1 MKSCRV
7 SLSKLD
13 RKTIER
19 NRRMQMKGLCFKL
32 ASLIPRHY
40 NSSKEIS
47 SQQDRLDHAAS
58 YIKELQQRVEELK
71 RKKQYLAMDMNGT
84 NNDSKEDKMIT
95 GSNLPVI
102 ELRDFGHSLEV
113 TLISGLNTNFMF
125 YEVISVLGEEGAE
138 IVNASFSVVGDK
150 IFHTFHSQA
159 ASSRVG
165 VETSRL
171 YQRLKELV
179 HY

>member
-1 MKSCRV
+1 MQSCRV
-7 SLSKLD
+7 SLSKVD

-32 ASLIPRHY
+32 ATLIPRHY
-40 NSSKEIS
+40 NSTKEIS

-71 RKKQYLAMDMNGT
+71 RRKQYLAMNINGT
-84 NNDSKEDKMIT
+84 NNDIRDKMTIN

-113 TLISGLNTNFMF
+113 TLMSGFNSNFMF
-125 YEVISVLGEEGAE
+125 YEVINVLAEEGAE
-138 IVNASFSVVGDK
+138 IINASFSVVGDK

-165 VETSRL
+165 VETSSL
-171 YQRLKELV
+171 CQRLKELV
-179 HY
+179 Y